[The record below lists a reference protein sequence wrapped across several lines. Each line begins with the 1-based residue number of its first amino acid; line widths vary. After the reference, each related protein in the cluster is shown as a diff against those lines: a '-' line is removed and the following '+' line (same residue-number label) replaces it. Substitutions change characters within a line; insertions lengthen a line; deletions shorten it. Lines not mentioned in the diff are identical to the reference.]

1 MGMIFLMEIEI
12 VLVGRFIMLDLVL
25 IQSMKLEKSD

>member
-12 VLVGRFIMLDLVL
+12 VLVGRFIMLNLVL
-25 IQSMKLEKSD
+25 IQSMKLEK